1 MNAEFKYSIQSLLTE
16 SLEGMVSGAMSPLL
30 FAEEMAKQMEM
41 KFNRLARICI
51 DDPEINQVYEAD
63 GLTGP
68 DTLLIGCKYKDDLW
82 LSIWV
87 DTGTKGVPVAMAY
100 QSQKEITICP
110 IYKRTQYA
118 KKLLM
123 ENIRS
128 IFESIYANPEVIA
141 IQKKSS

>member
-1 MNAEFKYSIQSLLTE
+1 
-16 SLEGMVSGAMSPLL
+16 
-30 FAEEMAKQMEM
+30 MEM
-41 KFNRLARICI
+41 KFNRLARIGL

-63 GLTGP
+63 GLTGH

-87 DTGTKGVPVAMAY
+87 DTGVNRVPVAMAY

-110 IYKRTQYA
+110 IYKRTVYA
-118 KKLLM
+118 KKLSV
-123 ENIRS
+123 ENIRQ

-141 IQKKSS
+141 IQKKST